1 MNEFAGDERT
11 TRPLNVVSNGL
22 AYILTGGVTSH
33 SPHDDENHRGV
44 DEENDWLDLGMV
56 DVEAE
61 TESMRHEAEARLR
74 AQSNELKR
82 FHDKIC
88 LRVTERERHNRLEAE
103 RAQKYLDAK
112 CARVFSTTE
121 LSQQSEKKTT
131 AARISTRPFFQKMKE
146 DKKVMLKDCPLG
158 KHIEKMLT
166 LDAQIRD
173 DLLRSTETS
182 SSQSSNNGYENGGSE
197 DVSEP
202 AATPA
207 LLPEQR
213 VALYATVRRQYM
225 EMNRAKVKNNV
236 WRGDSQSPDTSKE
249 KSPVSKTLA
258 AGRGSRTRGDNTDH
272 NGIGER
278 WSTTSTGVKV
288 IDITSGCDVR
298 VHRQTTT
305 SSTPWRKKS
314 AKGSKA
320 QTTTKEHERF
330 LRALQAQ
337 LGTPALCSCAKGE
350 SNSTS
355 STPCANNCALYKQ
368 PKTREK
374 LLTSVYKQQ
383 QQDVSTAASPIR

>member
-11 TRPLNVVSNGL
+11 TRPLN

-350 SNSTS
+350 SNFTS

-368 PKTREK
+368 PKKREK

>member
-11 TRPLNVVSNGL
+11 TRPLN

-368 PKTREK
+368 PKKREK

>member
-350 SNSTS
+350 SNFTS

-368 PKTREK
+368 PKKREK

>member
-11 TRPLNVVSNGL
+11 TRPLN

>member
-368 PKTREK
+368 PKKREK